1 MRSAMRSLL
10 SCVFVTSQ
18 GKNVSGNPVLEQ
30 TMTIGDRK
38 PCEQISCNSS
48 DCKCCVTW
56 ASVQCTA
63 QLAGLKISFKIWK
76 HKVWAN
82 IASVLHTYVRLSPD
96 LVVKALWALG
106 CVHYKS
112 PRCQPHD
119 IIPRLSSL
127 SPGQLSPQPT
137 QPSSRCQSKSCKNL
151 GLRINFYIYSAS
163 SIPRPAQT
171 EMEQGNICI
180 MY

>member
-1 MRSAMRSLL
+1 MLHEWSVENTGEQRHLLSYSSAISIMRSAMRSLL

-119 IIPRLSSL
+119 IIPRLSHPSL
-127 SPGQLSPQPT
+127 PAN
-137 QPSSRCQSKSCKNL
+137 SRHSLHSQALAANL
-151 GLRINFYIYSAS
+151 NPVKTSDW
-163 SIPRPAQT
+163 
-171 EMEQGNICI
+171 E
-180 MY
+180 